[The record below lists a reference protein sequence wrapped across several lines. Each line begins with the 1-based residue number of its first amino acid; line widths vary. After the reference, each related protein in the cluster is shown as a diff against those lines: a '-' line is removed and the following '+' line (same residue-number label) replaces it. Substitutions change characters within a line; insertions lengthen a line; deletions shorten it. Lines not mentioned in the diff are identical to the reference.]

1 MRHFGRYRP
10 RGQMDMA
17 LLQNG
22 KLFLVILVSGSF
34 FTCANCQWKK
44 HCIRDCSRQVAGE
57 LWPCSIYD
65 YSDITGNECSAIP
78 IFDPVP
84 LNELPSQPDD
94 VNVSVY
100 QYSDDSKLY
109 PALNI
114 TVVIDL
120 TTGSSNLKGIR
131 FILRGLT
138 QNSHVYNYFSK
149 QVCRTYDLSD
159 ADTRWKEG
167 VPSKLLFYYDCFKVS
182 PHSTYHVEVLLLP
195 VAVTGDRK
203 RVFKK
208 INTPTCEEVHD
219 FYECGGSQK
228 SGNEVVP
235 GASRWGPSNY
245 TIRTVYDTVY
255 LSFNLPPPE
264 LHLNWFKVVLYKG
277 NYIISN
283 HVINNTSALENSIT
297 GRAIDEHALI
307 GNGSMV
313 TSIFYNVT
321 PGEHMLKVQPIPIPP
336 SVCDPLNECI
346 VTSFPNFLVIADPC
360 KPNPCGHYGNC
371 SSFEENYNCTC
382 DGDSYDA
389 NGTCIVYGYTMSF
402 YNDKM
407 DFLWVFVV
415 AGIVC
420 ALILVYVM
428 KRMYGKLKQQ
438 QSDEHQLIPV
448 PSPYSPVVIHP
459 ESPHVLVVY
468 SKDCSQYNHLVE
480 ATCEVLRRQLG
491 CDVTSDFWESG
502 EIARKGLAPWLTDQF
517 RKSSK
522 ILFLASKGSRI
533 EWESM
538 CSESHEVNT
547 NNGMF
552 RVAMDFISGDAA
564 EGIHCER
571 RGKYVCAHFP
581 FSDAGDVPDVLRN
594 FGRPNVYALP
604 RQLKSLYFELMGLQE
619 RSRDTT
625 RIVNEHDIDNRLSN
639 TEEGRAWQTAIA
651 VMTSYDSAYPSWYE
665 DLHGSSPNLHEG
677 RDSDVDGEEQE
688 PLNPSNGP
696 EYFEV

>member
-1 MRHFGRYRP
+1 MYKQP
-10 RGQMDMA
+10 DEETMYPE
-17 LLQNG
+17 LQSTG
-22 KLFLVILVSGSF
+22 
-34 FTCANCQWKK
+34 
-44 HCIRDCSRQVAGE
+44 
-57 LWPCSIYD
+57 
-65 YSDITGNECSAIP
+65 DITSAYIGCSAIQY
-78 IFDPVP
+78 FEPVS
-84 LNELPSQPDD
+84 LDALPSQPDD

-114 TVVIDL
+114 TVVVDL
-120 TTGSSNLKGIR
+120 KTGSSNLKGIK
-131 FILRGLT
+131 FILRGVTNNDFDYSLF
-138 QNSHVYNYFSK
+138 NK
-149 QVCRTYDLSD
+149 EICRTYDMSS
-159 ADTRWKEG
+159 ADTRWREG
-167 VPSKLLFYYDCFKVS
+167 GPSTVLFYYDCFKLS
-182 PHSTYHVEVLLLP
+182 PSSTYYVEVILLP
-195 VAVTGDRK
+195 VAGNGERKSVTEQ
-203 RVFKK
+203 
-208 INTPTCEEVHD
+208 INTPTCSEVPE
-219 FYECGGSQK
+219 FYECPSRQD
-228 SGNEVVP
+228 
-235 GASRWGPSNY
+235 ASIWGPSNY
-245 TIRTVYDTVY
+245 MIRTVYDTVY

-264 LHLNWFKVVLYKG
+264 LHLNRFKVVLYKG
-277 NYIISN
+277 YDIISN
-283 HVINNTSALENSIT
+283 HVIKITSALENNIM
-297 GRAIDEHALI
+297 GRPINEHALI
-307 GNGSMV
+307 FNGSMV

-336 SVCDPLNECI
+336 SVCDPPNECI
-346 VTSFPNFLVIADPC
+346 VTSFPNFMVVADPC
-360 KPNPCGHYGNC
+360 KPNPCGHHGNC

-389 NGTCIVYGYTMSF
+389 NGTCIVYGYKKSF
-402 YNDKM
+402 DDDNI
-407 DFLWVFVV
+407 DFLWIFVV

-428 KRMYGKLKQQ
+428 KRMHGKLKQQ
-438 QSDEHQLIPV
+438 RDEHQLIPV

-502 EIARKGLAPWLTDQF
+502 EIARKGLAPWLTDKL

-538 CSESHEVNT
+538 CSESREVNT

-564 EGIHCER
+564 EGVHSKR

-581 FSDAGDVPDVLRN
+581 FSSACDVPDVLRN

-619 RSRDTT
+619 KEADVRRSD
-625 RIVNEHDIDNRLSN
+625 INQDIDNRLSN
-639 TEEGRAWQTAIA
+639 TEEGRAWQTSID

-665 DLHGSSPNLHEG
+665 DLHGSSPNFQVG
-677 RDSDVDGEEQE
+677 RDSDIDGEEKE
-688 PLNPSNGP
+688 PLNLSNGP